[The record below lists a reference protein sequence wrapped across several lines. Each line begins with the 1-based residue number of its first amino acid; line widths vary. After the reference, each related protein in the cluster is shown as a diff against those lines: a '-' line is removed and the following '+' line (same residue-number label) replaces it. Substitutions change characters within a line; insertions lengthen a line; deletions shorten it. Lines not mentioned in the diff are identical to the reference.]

1 MLIQHF
7 AETAYGLHALYWT
20 SILHCVVY
28 IWQYS
33 TARQAYIY
41 IHLRLFWC
49 DKLFDLVELG
59 EGPRSPLNLGR
70 GGGGVV
76 DCVFVAKAICGFSA
90 ESAYCTMWC
99 MWRYVTAGWH
109 TSMYTWWHYH
119 DDVIKR
125 LTRGSTR
132 RISEVLKSLEVVNY
146 VLAAKRMACSSST

>member
-59 EGPRSPLNLGR
+59 EGPRSPLNLG
-70 GGGGVV
+70 GGG
-76 DCVFVAKAICGFSA
+76 
-90 ESAYCTMWC
+90 
-99 MWRYVTAGWH
+99 
-109 TSMYTWWHYH
+109 
-119 DDVIKR
+119 
-125 LTRGSTR
+125 
-132 RISEVLKSLEVVNY
+132 
-146 VLAAKRMACSSST
+146 SSTACLSLKRYAVSVLNQHTARCDVCGGM